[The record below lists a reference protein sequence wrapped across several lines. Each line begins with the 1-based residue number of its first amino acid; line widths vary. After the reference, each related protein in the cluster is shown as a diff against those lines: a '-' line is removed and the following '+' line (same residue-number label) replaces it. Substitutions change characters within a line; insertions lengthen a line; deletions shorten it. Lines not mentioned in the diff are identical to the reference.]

1 MKILLIEDDKNLC
14 EMLRFQLEKEHHD
27 VEICMDGRDGLDLVL
42 QDAYDLILLDRM
54 LPTMKR
60 TSCSAKSPKQR
71 HFYSCHYDH
80 SPWRAV

>member
-14 EMLRFQLEKEHHD
+14 EMLRFQLEKERHD

-54 LPTMKR
+54 LPTMTDFLFCKKPE
-60 TSCSAKSPKQR
+60 TKAFLLLSL
-71 HFYSCHYDH
+71 
-80 SPWRAV
+80 